1 MGSEFLQNFITLPE
15 LPDIISYL
23 ILLVVLICEQFLKK
37 FVQKDN
43 NITVLKVNEKTKNL
57 ETIISDYKKE
67 KKALE
72 IERNKICK
80 EFNILKEAI
89 KKSANNNHELVS
101 NGTANE
107 ISKMLSEELQDSEV
121 EEDE

>member
-1 MGSEFLQNFITLPE
+1 MGSEFLKNFITLPE

-72 IERNKICK
+72 KERKKIRK
-80 EFNILKEAI
+80 EFNMIKEAI